1 MSTLTATDLIK
12 EISINWREIYKM
24 EREISKRKKQ
34 IKESEKKL
42 FKICDH
48 EWEYDTSRGPYERI
62 KYQCTK
68 CNLWKNPYMYN

>member
-1 MSTLTATDLIK
+1 MNTLTATDLIK
-12 EISINWREIYKM
+12 EISINWRDIYKM

-42 FKICDH
+42 FKICDQ
-48 EWEYDTSRGPYERI
+48 
-62 KYQCTK
+62 YQCTK